1 MDLHDWLATKSVNVI
16 MWDNEDDES
25 DDETETNSA
34 LLGPNSMMKVTN
46 LPMDHFFSNLL
57 ENFDILFKQ
66 KKLE

>member
-1 MDLHDWLATKSVNVI
+1 